1 MLENEESPEEIQ
13 GEQTEVEQTEFR
25 LDALALEAKLFDT
38 RTRAEN
44 YIKEFGL
51 LVNGKNIKKPGKKFE
66 ADVTIAYSEPPLK
79 WVSRAALKLI
89 EALDRW
95 DIKPSG
101 QICLDVGSSTG
112 GFTEVLVDR
121 GAAKV
126 YAVDTGTAQLHP
138 SLHDVKEIVSMEQTD
153 IRTVGKLIP
162 EASSLIVVDVSFISL
177 ERIFPTL
184 KQYATPEATIITL
197 FKPQFEVGKAF
208 VRKNGIVKDEN
219 RVIKVRNRLIENA
232 DLCGIKHWKTIDSPV
247 TGGDGNKEYLML
259 WKFKT

>member
-1 MLENEESPEEIQ
+1 MLENEENIEDAPEEEI
-13 GEQTEVEQTEFR
+13 QTEFR
-25 LDALALEAKLFDT
+25 LDALALKAELFDT

-51 LVNGKNIKKPGKKFE
+51 LVDGKNIKKPGKKFE
-66 ADVTIAYSEPPLK
+66 ADAKLELSVPPLK

-95 DIKPSG
+95 DVKPAG

-112 GFTEVLVDR
+112 GFTEVLIDR
-121 GAAKV
+121 GATKV

-138 SLHDVKEIVSMEQTD
+138 SLHNVKEIISMEQTD
-153 IRTVGKLIP
+153 IRTAGKLIP

-184 KQYATPEATIITL
+184 RQYASPESTIITL

>member
-1 MLENEESPEEIQ
+1 MLENTDIPMDDEHIEETPA
-13 GEQTEVEQTEFR
+13 EFR
-25 LDALALEAKLFDT
+25 LDALALNAELFDT
-38 RTRAEN
+38 RSRAEN

-66 ADVTIAYSEPPLK
+66 IDAKIAYSEPPLK

-95 DIKPSG
+95 DIKPQG
-101 QICLDVGSSTG
+101 QMCLDVGSSTG
-112 GFTEVLVDR
+112 GFTEVLIDR
-121 GAAKV
+121 GASKV

-138 SLHDVKEIVSMEQTD
+138 SLHEVKNIVSMEQTD
-153 IRTVGKLIP
+153 IRTAGGLIP
-162 EASSLIVVDVSFISL
+162 DRCSLIVVDVSFISL
-177 ERIFPTL
+177 ERILPEL
-184 KQYATPEATIITL
+184 HQYASPEATIITL

-232 DLCGIKHWKTIDSPV
+232 DLCGIKHWKTIDSPL

-259 WKFKT
+259 WKFKS